1 MRLKHQLMIQS
12 LSPLML
18 LIIIRNWEFVTE
30 IQGVKLTCKE
40 FVCHNAVLIVVML
53 FCLVWLIVAIVC
65 FISFGAFRW
74 SEKETGF
81 SIQNVV
87 EDKQASLDYVL
98 TIIVPLLVSDIGTL
112 RGALTFFLLLLL
124 ICALLN
130 NTNLF
135 YANPILALLGYHLYT
150 FSFSENQE
158 YGNRTLV
165 GLCKGRIND
174 IKSCEDQRSI
184 EYKCIATDVL
194 YIKER

>member
-1 MRLKHQLMIQS
+1 MKLKHQLMIQS

-18 LIIIRNWEFVTE
+18 LIIIRNWGFVTE
-30 IQGVKLTCKE
+30 IHGVKLTCKE
-40 FVCHNAVLIVVML
+40 FICHNSVLFVVII
-53 FCLVWLIVAIVC
+53 FCLIWLIIAAVC
-65 FISFGAFRW
+65 FVSFGAFKW
-74 SEKETGF
+74 SDKETGY
-81 SIQNVV
+81 SIQNVI
-87 EDKQASLDYVL
+87 ENEQASLDYVL
-98 TIIVPLLVSDIGTL
+98 TIIVPLLVSDIGTI

-135 YANPILALLGYHLYT
+135 YANPVLTLLGYHLYT
-150 FSFSENQE
+150 FSFSENEE
-158 YGNRTLV
+158 YGKKTLV

-184 EYKCIATDVL
+184 EYKRMAADVL